1 MAALY
6 HCGEYH
12 SKIKVWIHDYKLDQ
26 SSWYNQIEKSEEN
39 KMRVY
44 LDTSVFSVFYDQR
57 APERMQ
63 ATKEFWDVLKP

>member
-1 MAALY
+1 
-6 HCGEYH
+6 
-12 SKIKVWIHDYKLDQ
+12 
-26 SSWYNQIEKSEEN
+26 
-39 KMRVY
+39 MRVY